1 MNGKQVAETILS
13 TIVKIAIAVV
23 VVLFVYK
30 AAVTAYDYGYR
41 VFAEEP
47 VSVEPGYDVTISIT
61 SNKDVKEIGE
71 LLESRGLIRDSKL
84 FYLQELFSEY
94 HGKIKEGTYTLNTSM
109 TAEEMLVILAGE
121 EEETE
126 SSEEAVGEATP

>member
-41 VFAEEP
+41 IFAEEP

>member
-1 MNGKQVAETILS
+1 MNGKQVAGTILS

-41 VFAEEP
+41 IFAEEP

-121 EEETE
+121 EEEAE